1 MTTVIKNK
9 PNNFDFILNKE
20 LNEIKSIPD
29 LEIKSSELSEEDSNS
44 NSSNDTKKKKKT
56 YI

>member
-20 LNEIKSIPD
+20 LNEIKSIPY
-29 LEIKSSELSEEDSNS
+29 LEIK
-44 NSSNDTKKKKKT
+44 
-56 YI
+56 